1 MNAALQLPAAAS
13 MSAAGLFKGKTMYS
27 VKKMRRIKRMLDYAV
42 VALMTIAVAVAI
54 YAVASIIVCDIIAA

>member
-1 MNAALQLPAAAS
+1 
-13 MSAAGLFKGKTMYS
+13 MYS